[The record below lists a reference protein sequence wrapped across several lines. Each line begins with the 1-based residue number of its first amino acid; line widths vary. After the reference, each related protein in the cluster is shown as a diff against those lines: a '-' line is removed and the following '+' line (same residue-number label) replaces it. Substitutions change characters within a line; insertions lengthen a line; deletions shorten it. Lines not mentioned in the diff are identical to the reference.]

1 MVLFGIV
8 VLSFAI
14 VELLETFAKGAQNI
28 NLPLA
33 QTFGVIIAPI
43 VIMAI
48 MAILAYFD
56 LIKIKIAYALT
67 IFIFISF
74 LFIWIISSFIFSS
87 WLYSLI
93 PAFGFALMVCYMA
106 IDWWLISRYN
116 KAFNATVSNEATK
129 KEFMKLTIYF
139 GFKLAY
145 DYLWALIYLVKLIR
159 LAKNSE
165 QKTRTRLNVLVFNF
179 SSLFLCFFSQSV
191 NHFPKLVSRLVWSF
205 CT

>member
-87 WLYSLI
+87 
-93 PAFGFALMVCYMA
+93 
-106 IDWWLISRYN
+106 
-116 KAFNATVSNEATK
+116 
-129 KEFMKLTIYF
+129 LTLFI
-139 GFKLAY
+139 
-145 DYLWALIYLVKLIR
+145 
-159 LAKNSE
+159 NSCIW
-165 QKTRTRLNVLVFNF
+165 
-179 SSLFLCFFSQSV
+179 LCF
-191 NHFPKLVSRLVWSF
+191 NGLLYGYWLM
-205 CT
+205 TN